1 MATHTTTLNLI
12 DELTEHNVIDEMDAY
27 LLLVRDMPDGL
38 VNRAIS
44 SSIDK
49 EVSLDELTKAAI
61 EFETQWES
69 NVDGEDSEFV
79 QFLNEIGESK
89 ERWPSEPA
97 PVVAVFSRMTDR
109 GISDCQVIGFVSQLI
124 GRRRVVEIL
133 CKYIDNEGLS
143 GYFQKHFL
151 LGQYRNNPSLIMLES
166 SIHRAAVNFRYA
178 RVIAI
183 DFVDRTIDEGLLGV
197 LCRQIEADGATEDLR
212 LSCKSMIRIGIPAEE
227 HDYLEDREWMITRDV
242 QNHAE
247 DRDWALMAG
256 TEELEK
262 EWDADPAREEPWRS
276 ADVVRLPPSEW
287 STTLDI
293 TEDDIPISTG
303 EDEFPPCQIRF
314 PDPGKPIA
322 LDEKDAMQCLAVL
335 RDSGLLTLDAV
346 RGFAVGFVEQR
357 LGLRFLELL
366 CRRIEAEALGS
377 AFQTFVEA
385 ALNGELEEYKFL
397 RASPREHEI
406 SPSN

>member
-1 MATHTTTLNLI
+1 MATHTTTLSLI
-12 DELTEHNVIDEMDAY
+12 DELIEQNVTDELDAY
-27 LLLVRDMPDGL
+27 LFLVKDMPDGL

-69 NVDGEDSEFV
+69 NVDGEDSAFV
-79 QFLNEIGESK
+79 QFLNETGESK

-97 PVVAVFSRMTDR
+97 PIVAVFSRMTKR

-133 CKYIDNEGLS
+133 CKYIDDEGLS
-143 GYFQKHFL
+143 EHFQKYFMI
-151 LGQYRNNPSLIMLES
+151 GQYRNNPSLITLES
-166 SIHRAAVNFRYA
+166 SIRRAGVNFRYA
-178 RVIAI
+178 RVLAI
-183 DFVDRTIDEGLLGV
+183 DFVDRTVDEGLLGV
-197 LCRQIEADGATEDLR
+197 LCRQIEADGAIEDLR
-212 LSCKSMIRIGIPAEE
+212 LACKNMLRIGVPEEE
-227 HDYLEDREWMITRDV
+227 HDYLEDREWMISRDV
-242 QNHAE
+242 LNHSE
-247 DRDWALMAG
+247 DRAWDLRERSEG
-256 TEELEK
+256 LEK
-262 EWDADPAREEPWRS
+262 EWNADPAREEPWRS

-287 STTLDI
+287 CMTIDI

-346 RGFAVGFVEQR
+346 RGFAVEFVEQR